1 MMGTITVW
9 LDIVWQMDFN
19 MYQAQDVEILGP

>member
-1 MMGTITVW
+1 MMGAITVW